1 MYFAR
6 PVSFSGPSL
15 RRELVPTLDI
25 PTILTNERGGNRQA
39 GRDAVGFVST
49 DMFRILPRATLCLLL
64 ALVSSSCSHDSQD
77 TTPVVAKPEGS
88 SSPVNSYPATVMV
101 TGTAPKPTG
110 GFGSIVVLRP
120 ETPVDLPPPP
130 TEAALMDQSGS
141 AFHPK
146 ILLVRLGQPVEF
158 RNSEDVLHNVH
169 VIDAE
174 TRKTVFNVGTP
185 VVGAYRHTFASE
197 GAYDVSCEIHPSMA
211 AFIFVSSSPYVAVG
225 DGEGRFEI
233 SRVPKGRYLAT
244 VWNLDSKLRSERSV
258 EIVESATHLTLGP

>member
-1 MYFAR
+1 M
-6 PVSFSGPSL
+6 L
-15 RRELVPTLDI
+15 RTL
-25 PTILTNERGGNRQA
+25 A
-39 GRDAVGFVST
+39 
-49 DMFRILPRATLCLLL
+49 RATLFLLPALL
-64 ALVSSSCSHDSQD
+64 ASSCSHD
-77 TTPVVAKPEGS
+77 PVENAPETASPNVSSPSDSGS
-88 SSPVNSYPATVMV
+88 STVTV

-110 GFGSIVVLRP
+110 GFGSIVVLKP
-120 ETPVDLPPPP
+120 ETPVELPAPP
-130 TEAALMDQSGS
+130 TEAALMDQSGN

-169 VIDAE
+169 VMDAE

-211 AFIFVSSSPYVAVG
+211 AFVFVSSSPYVAVA

-233 SRVPKGRYLAT
+233 PGVPKGRYRAT
-244 VWNLDSKLRSERSV
+244 VWNLDPKRRSERSV
-258 EIVESATHLTLGP
+258 EIAESATHLTLDP